1 MSSPTPR
8 RRFPPLCW
16 TDDEAQALIS
26 VFKDKWSSL
35 GRTNLKA
42 NDWDDVAATLAAQF
56 PLVSPS
62 KTAAQCHNKIEK
74 LRKRYRSE
82 KQRASTRPGRFSP
95 WALYRFMEELEG
107 ESGKSG
113 FGSGHTARKGEGN
126 SSSRFLADLDEFVDV
141 RSGGG
146 DAGFPVKSL
155 GHRNLAPLF
164 NPKMKLKKNESSG
177 FLRRFGGVD
186 SSGVGVKDLGGGSGL
201 LRSAREVD
209 PVEEM
214 VSSIQLLGEKYMKV
228 EKRKMEMAR
237 EIVMMQMD
245 MEMKQTQVIMES
257 QQQIVNACV
266 SALLD
271 SKKKKKRKIKAVSTD
286 S

>member
-113 FGSGHTARKGEGN
+113 FGSGHTARK
-126 SSSRFLADLDEFVDV
+126 
-141 RSGGG
+141 
-146 DAGFPVKSL
+146 

>member
-26 VFKDKWSSL
+26 VFKDKWFSL

-74 LRKRYRSE
+74 LRKRYHSE

-113 FGSGHTARKGEGN
+113 HTASK
-126 SSSRFLADLDEFVDV
+126 
-141 RSGGG
+141 
-146 DAGFPVKSL
+146 

-177 FLRRFGGVD
+177 YLRKFEGVD
-186 SSGVGVKDLGGGSGL
+186 SSGVKDLGGASGL
-201 LRSAREVD
+201 LRSVREVD
-209 PVEEM
+209 PVEET
-214 VSSIQLLGEKYMKV
+214 VSSIQLLGEK
-228 EKRKMEMAR
+228 
-237 EIVMMQMD
+237 
-245 MEMKQTQVIMES
+245 
-257 QQQIVNACV
+257 
-266 SALLD
+266 
-271 SKKKKKRKIKAVSTD
+271 
-286 S
+286 